1 MAPVPYA
8 DIDTVFLDVGNT
20 LISIDFDRV
29 ATELTAR
36 QLPCEP
42 AALRRAEAA
51 ARPGYSE
58 RVFVTGVRSDRSL
71 FHSYLSAILEHS
83 PGDFVPPDPL
93 TPSLA
98 GTPMP
103 RSAPAARS
111 HARSLASLSAAE
123 LDELVTELGPVLRP
137 DGRASALWRMVMPG
151 VPAALERLQRQGLTL
166 AVVSNSDGTCAQSLE
181 EAGLLRYMNFVIDS
195 AEVGVEKPDPRIFAI
210 ALARCGADPRRT
222 LYVGDL
228 YHADVVGARGAG
240 LHALLLDPNGDWPP
254 LDCDRAQDLAA
265 VADRL
270 ELARA
275 SRTGTQERTGP

>member
-1 MAPVPYA
+1 MDRSNVAPVPYA

-29 ATELTAR
+29 AAELAAR
-36 QLPCEP
+36 QLPCDSVS
-42 AALRRAEAA
+42 LRRAEAA

-58 RVFVTGVRSDRSL
+58 RVFVTGVRSDRTL
-71 FHSYLSAILEHS
+71 FHSYLGAIFEE
-83 PGDFVPPDPL
+83 VP
-93 TPSLA
+93 
-98 GTPMP
+98 
-103 RSAPAARS
+103 
-111 HARSLASLSAAE
+111 SLASLPATR
-123 LDELVTELGPVLRP
+123 LDELVTELTPVLRP
-137 DGRASALWRMVMPG
+137 GGRASALWRMVMPG
-151 VPAALERLQRQGLTL
+151 VPQALERLQQQGLTL
-166 AVVSNSDGTCAQSLE
+166 AVVSNSDGTCAQSLD

-228 YHADVVGARGAG
+228 YHADVLGARGAG
-240 LHALLLDPNGDWPP
+240 LHPLLLDPHGDWPP
-254 LDCDRAQDLAA
+254 LDCDRAQDLSA

-275 SRTGTQERTGP
+275 SQAETQERTGQ